1 VTSSRRLRRNQVED
15 RRIDV
20 TGCIGPYYPYFTVF
34 YVLGSRG
41 IIVFSLL
48 LGPINMT
55 LDV

>member
-1 VTSSRRLRRNQVED
+1 VTPSRRLRRNQVED
-15 RRIDV
+15 GWIDAM
-20 TGCIGPYYPYFTVF
+20 GCIRPYYPYFDVF
-34 YVLGSRG
+34 YVLGSRD